1 MRKTISFILAVLLLC
16 SLTACGDSQSSSKED
31 SANMIEVPNVSGMN
45 LADARITL
53 NNAGFTLIHSNY
65 DEEELAPEQIVVSAQ
80 SPAAGSRA
88 DPEKAVTLSCL
99 KKCQVYLDLSSDF
112 NLFLNTYDLEI
123 YFDGQKIGTIPNGK
137 AFSLLIDTLEGQH
150 TLHAYK
156 AGNNDVSASQN
167 IDISKDTSFSSTI
180 IHGGSSIR
188 FSDMVTTDGIAES
201 SPEPTPEPTPA
212 PKAETHNAP
221 YHSSN
226 DRGIAEQGTSGVYAY
241 KSRGMS
247 YDIYYII
254 DMDEGYVY
262 RFIDGTED
270 SSCDRVKID
279 SGSLN
284 DMVLV
289 TYHDGGDTWQNAFCF
304 NWKNQPEK
312 LIYQD
317 QNGGSYEFYT
327 TDLAPA
333 LELRDSRQI
342 VSYEGAAEPAAVP
355 EETAAPEETPVPTNA
370 AKTYTDREVKDYI
383 TGALQM
389 IVGSDEYSVSID
401 SSVVNVSFA
410 PEGITVLAYQAYE
423 LKDQSSL
430 NSWNN
435 LVSTAK
441 QWSKD
446 LHDYVSKEMN
456 RPELSVALYYCQ
468 DMGSGNVLLVVMN
481 GDVFYDFVNGVNL
494 IA

>member
-1 MRKTISFILAVLLLC
+1 MKGLKKVFKIGGIVLL
-16 SLTACGDSQSSSKED
+16 A
-31 SANMIEVPNVSGMN
+31 
-45 LADARITL
+45 
-53 NNAGFTLIHSNY
+53 LIVLGL
-65 DEEELAPEQIVVSAQ
+65 LAPEDKGSETVV
-80 SPAAGSRA
+80 PTAA
-88 DPEKAVTLSCL
+88 PKAVET
-99 KKCQVYLDLSSDF
+99 
-112 NLFLNTYDLEI
+112 E
-123 YFDGQKIGTIPNGK
+123 
-137 AFSLLIDTLEGQH
+137 
-150 TLHAYK
+150 
-156 AGNNDVSASQN
+156 ASPEP
-167 IDISKDTSFSSTI
+167 TP
-180 IHGGSSIR
+180 
-188 FSDMVTTDGIAES
+188 EP

-212 PKAETHNAP
+212 PKAETHNVL

-226 DRGIAEQGTSGVYAY
+226 DRDIAEQGTSGVYAY

-262 RFIDGTED
+262 RFVDGTED
-270 SSCDRVKID
+270 SSCDRVRID

-383 TGALQM
+383 SGALQM
-389 IVGSDEYSVSID
+389 IVGSDEYDVSID
-401 SSVVNVSFA
+401 NSVVNVSFA
-410 PEGITVLAYQAYE
+410 PGGITALAYQAYE
-423 LKDQSSL
+423 LRDQSALS
-430 NSWNN
+430 SWNQ

-456 RPELSVALYYCQ
+456 RPEVSVALYYCH

-481 GDVFYDFVNGVNL
+481 GEVFYDFVNGINL